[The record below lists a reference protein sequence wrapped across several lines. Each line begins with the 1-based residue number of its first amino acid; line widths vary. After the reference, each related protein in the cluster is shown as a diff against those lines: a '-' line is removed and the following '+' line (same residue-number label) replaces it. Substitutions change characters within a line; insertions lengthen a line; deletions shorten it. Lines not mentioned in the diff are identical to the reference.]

1 MGVGG
6 GGGVHMEKTMGLD
19 SVGEHAWKYDWE
31 NRLAVVSNQIKSS
44 FLAILNV
51 LVSIVAT
58 IRTWEEKK

>member
-1 MGVGG
+1 MGG
-6 GGGVHMEKTMGLD
+6 GGQMEKTMGLD

>member
-1 MGVGG
+1 MG

-31 NRLAVVSNQIKSS
+31 NRLVVVSNQIKSS

-58 IRTWEEKK
+58 IRTWEEKR

>member
-1 MGVGG
+1 MG

-19 SVGEHAWKYDWE
+19 SVGEHAWKYDGE

>member
-1 MGVGG
+1 M

-31 NRLAVVSNQIKSS
+31 NRLVVVSNQIKSS

>member
-1 MGVGG
+1 
-6 GGGVHMEKTMGLD
+6 MEKTMGLD

>member
-1 MGVGG
+1 
-6 GGGVHMEKTMGLD
+6 MEKTMGLD

-31 NRLAVVSNQIKSS
+31 NRLVVVSNQIKSS